1 VGDRTRCSTPAFV
14 VACILVLVTVLTACA
29 DGDSSSARDGTA
41 TSKPS
46 AREGVRAVALPS
58 GADGSM
64 VSVTD
69 GDTVRVRL
77 DGGGV
82 ERVRL
87 IGIDTPELHDPRTVV
102 ECFGAEAA
110 AETQRLL
117 PAGTAVRLE
126 TDVEPRDR
134 YGRLLAYVW
143 RADDGFFVNE
153 ALVEGGWAVPY
164 RYPPNVRYADRF
176 SRLGREARQAN
187 RGLWGACG
195 NADTPAATTTTVTP
209 PADTG
214 GGDGCDP
221 NYAGACIPIS
231 ATDLDC
237 SDVQARNFRVVGT
250 DIHHFDGDHD
260 GIACEGA

>member
-1 VGDRTRCSTPAFV
+1 VRTPT
-14 VACILVLVTVLTACA
+14 
-29 DGDSSSARDGTA
+29 
-41 TSKPS
+41 
-46 AREGVRAVALPS
+46 LPS
-58 GADGSM
+58 GVDGSI

-77 DGGGV
+77 DRGI

-102 ECFGAEAA
+102 ECFAEEAA
-110 AETQRLL
+110 AHTEGLL
-117 PAGTAVRLE
+117 PVGTAVRLE
-126 TDVEPRDR
+126 SDVEARDR
-134 YGRLLAYVW
+134 YGRVLAYVW
-143 RADDGFFVNE
+143 RVDDHLFVNE
-153 ALVEGGWAVPY
+153 ELVADGWAVPY

-176 SRLGREARQAN
+176 SRLGREAREAN

-195 NADTPAATTTTVTP
+195 GADTPASTTTTAAP
-209 PADTG
+209 PAG
-214 GGDGCDP
+214 GAGDGCDP

-260 GIACEGA
+260 GIACE

>member
-1 VGDRTRCSTPAFV
+1 MMLTSCGGDAPTAGRDTASTVAASDGLRTA
-14 VACILVLVTVLTACA
+14 
-29 DGDSSSARDGTA
+29 
-41 TSKPS
+41 
-46 AREGVRAVALPS
+46 ALPS
-58 GADGSM
+58 GLDGSM

-77 DGGGV
+77 EGGGV

-102 ECFGAEAA
+102 ECFAAEAA

-117 PAGTAVRLE
+117 PAGAAVRLE

-143 RADDGFFVNE
+143 RADDRLFVNE
-153 ALVEGGWAVPY
+153 TLVEGGWAVPY

-176 SRLGREARQAN
+176 TRLGREAREAN

-195 NADTPAATTTTVTP
+195 NADTPAATTTTVAP
-209 PADTG
+209 PVDTGG

-260 GIACEGA
+260 GIACE